1 MADSL
6 PQNVTTFAW
15 TKGKAQAAVRL
26 AEDHLSDEQIAEE
39 AGVNRRTLDRWKH
52 HPEFAAR
59 VKEHVAEMAAR
70 AQRRGFARRER
81 RIDRYN
87 RRLDEIEQVR
97 SERAADPEMT
107 DVPGGS
113 TGLVVR
119 QLKTVRHVFEKD
131 PNDPDARASSATVEI
146 WEHALDTGLIRE
158 ERKLLQQLAQD
169 IGQWAEKHEITG
181 PDGASLITMVEV
193 VLPADEDG
201 ERGG

>member
-6 PQNVTTFAW
+6 PQNVTAFAW

-26 AEDHLSDEQIAEE
+26 AEDDLSDEQIADE
-39 AGVNRRTLDRWKH
+39 AGVNRRTLDRWKQ

-59 VKEHVAEMAAR
+59 VKDLVAEMTAR

-87 RRLDEIEQVR
+87 RRLDQVGR
-97 SERAADPEMT
+97 VLDEE
-107 DVPGGS
+107 
-113 TGLVVR
+113 
-119 QLKTVRHVFEKD
+119 
-131 PNDPDARASSATVEI
+131 
-146 WEHALDTGLIRE
+146 LDTGLLRE

-181 PDGASLITMVEV
+181 PDGGAVPIRYITV
-193 VLPADEDG
+193 ADEAAPDG
-201 ERGG
+201 IG